1 MSSIPYSRYLIRPVS
16 WYSFLIMSGAV
27 IAVILACRE
36 ERRSGLPKDT
46 VIDLTL
52 RILPCGIVGAR
63 IYYIVFSWD
72 QFRNDLSSVF
82 RIWEGGLAI
91 YGGIIAGLVV
101 LILFSRKRHLSPLLL
116 CDLIV
121 PGLAFAQSIGRWGNW
136 FNIEAYGL
144 KVSCQDLCFFPFA
157 VQVPADGYSWHLAT
171 FFYESVWDMLIF
183 IFLLIARR
191 RLFRHKGDAF
201 FFYVF
206 LYASGRLVIEELR
219 MDSLYAASSVRI
231 SQLLSIVLCL
241 FILFR
246 YAVLVLKYNHRF
258 TFVSCLLLA
267 AVCLYSLLALS
278 YAFGFHFSFLQHT
291 SHVVL
296 LLSVYAVLLLVS
308 LFTIYSLCMKTEVE
322 DACNQN

>member
-121 PGLAFAQSIGRWGNW
+121 PGLALAQSIGRWGNW

-144 KVSCQDLCFFPFA
+144 KVSCQDFCFFPFA

-183 IFLLIARR
+183 FFLLIARR
-191 RLFRHKGDAF
+191 RLFRHNGDAF

-246 YAVLVLKYNHRF
+246 YAVLVLKYKHHF
-258 TFVSCLLLA
+258 TFFSRLLLA
-267 AVCLYSLLALS
+267 AVCLYSLLVLS
-278 YAFGFHFSFLQHT
+278 YAFGFHVSFLQHA

-296 LLSVYAVLLLVS
+296 FLSFYAVLLLVS
-308 LFTIYSLCMKTEVE
+308 LFTIYSLYLKMEVE

>member
-296 LLSVYAVLLLVS
+296 FLSFYALLLLVS
-308 LFTIYSLCMKTEVE
+308 LFTIYSLYMKTEVE